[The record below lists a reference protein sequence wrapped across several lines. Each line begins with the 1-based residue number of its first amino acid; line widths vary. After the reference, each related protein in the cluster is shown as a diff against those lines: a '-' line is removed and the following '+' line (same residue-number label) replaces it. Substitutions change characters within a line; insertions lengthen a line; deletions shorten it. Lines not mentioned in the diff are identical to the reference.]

1 MTQIDEPNLDKCD
14 CICHSPAFYAP
25 HKTGHACCD
34 DANVIEDNSLLVRT
48 TNIAEHNLDEQID
61 KALEELVF
69 YGRDN
74 IGVTDEAVLARKAI
88 KALIADQVARARTTL
103 LRDLN
108 DCGEIHHSVY
118 DYRIEELEQDK

>member
-1 MTQIDEPNLDKCD
+1 MNDT
-14 CICHSPAFYAP
+14 
-25 HKTGHACCD
+25 
-34 DANVIEDNSLLVRT
+34 
-48 TNIAEHNLDEQID
+48 NLDEQID
-61 KALEELVF
+61 EIIEMWDFSPFQDEDSRIGRVHKEL
-69 YGRDN
+69 
-74 IGVTDEAVLARKAI
+74 